1 MSSELNRRNFLGN
14 AAGAAAAFTIVPRN
28 VLGGAG
34 FVAPSDKLNVAHI
47 GLGTEGIREMLPMM
61 LSDDLQIVAVC
72 DPNKDSLDY
81 IDWSKNGLANDIRK
95 FLGNPDWRKGID
107 GIPGGRE
114 VGREIVETYY
124 GKKRPS
130 GQFKGCASYADFREL
145 FEKHKDLDAVKIMT
159 PDHLHATISIA
170 AMKKGKHVL
179 MHKPIANRVDEARK
193 VLEVRK
199 QSKVATYF
207 MPWDARGPI
216 DDVMAMINDGAIGKL
231 REVHNWSHRPVWPQ
245 YLTLPTERPPV
256 PKDFDWDLWLG
267 PERDRP
273 YSPNY
278 THAVFRG
285 WYDFGG
291 GSICDM
297 GHYSL
302 WTVFRTLKLE
312 APFMVEATPSTASI
326 ITGQVSHK
334 IHNDYSFPFASTI
347 RMRFAAGEDRGPIDI
362 FWYEGGMRPR
372 TPEELYE
379 DNQELADEG
388 MMFVGDKG
396 KILAGF
402 EIAEPRLI
410 PEKRM
415 REYAGPKPKPAPPER
430 DYENEVPPG
439 VVEWVDACKTGKT
452 SGGDFSYAG
461 PISEAF
467 NLAAIALR
475 TGKRLQWDAA
485 SMKITNVADA
495 NKYLYREYR
504 QGWEL

>member
-1 MSSELNRRNFLGN
+1 MSSDLNRRNFLGN
-14 AAGAAAAFTIVPRN
+14 AAAAAAAFTIVPRN
-28 VLGGAG
+28 VLGGSG
-34 FVAPSDKLNVAHI
+34 FVAPSDKLNVAYI

-61 LSDDLQIVAVC
+61 RSDEIQIVAVC
-72 DPNKDSLDY
+72 DPNKESTNY
-81 IDWSKNGLANDIRK
+81 VDWSKDGLVRDVRK
-95 FLGNPDWRKGID
+95 FLGNPNWREGID

-124 GKKRPS
+124 GSKRPS
-130 GQFKGCASYADFREL
+130 GEFKGCASFADFREL
-145 FEKHKDLDAVKIMT
+145 LEKQKDLDAVKIMT

-193 VLEVRK
+193 VLAVRA
-199 QSKVATYF
+199 QSKVATHF
-207 MPWDARGPI
+207 IPWDARGPI
-216 DDVMAMINDGAIGKL
+216 DTVMAWINDGAIGKL
-231 REVHNWSHRPVWPQ
+231 REVHNWSHRPMWPQ
-245 YLTLPTERPPV
+245 YATLPTERPPV
-256 PKDFDWDLWLG
+256 PQGFDWDLWLG
-267 PERDRP
+267 PEQDRP

-278 THAVFRG
+278 TNAVFRG

-312 APFMVEATPSTASI
+312 APVTVEATPSTI
-326 ITGQVSHK
+326 CLLDGQVSRRV
-334 IHNDYSFPFASTI
+334 HNDYSFPLSSTI
-347 RMRFAAGEDRGPIDI
+347 RMRFAAGADRGPIDI
-362 FWYEGGMRPR
+362 FWYEGGIRPR

-379 DNQELADEG
+379 DNQELDNEG
-388 MMFVGDKG
+388 MMFVGDRG

-402 EIAEPRLI
+402 NIDHPRLI
-410 PEKRM
+410 PEKKM
-415 REYAGPKPKPAPPER
+415 REYQGPAAKPERPER
-430 DYENEVPPG
+430 DEDEVPAG
-439 VVEWVDACKTGKT
+439 VIEWIEACKTGKT
-452 SGGDFSYAG
+452 STGDFSYAG

-485 SMKITNVADA
+485 NMKITNFPEA
-495 NKYLYREYR
+495 NKCLYRQYR
-504 QGWEL
+504 KGWEL

>member
-1 MSSELNRRNFLGN
+1 MSSDLNRRDFLGN
-14 AAGAAAAFTIVPRN
+14 AAGAAAAFSIVPRN

-61 LSDDLQIVAVC
+61 MSEDIQIVAVC
-72 DPNKDSLDY
+72 DPNKDSTDY
-81 IDWSKNGLANDIRK
+81 IDWSKDGIANSIRK
-95 FLGNPDWRKGID
+95 FLGKPDWRKGLN

-114 VGREIVETYY
+114 VGRDIIETFY
-124 GKKRPS
+124 GSKRPS
-130 GQFKGCASYADFREL
+130 GQFKGCASFADFREL
-145 FEKHKDLDAVKIMT
+145 LEKQKDLDAVKIMT

-193 VLEVRK
+193 VLAVRK

-207 MPWDARGPI
+207 IPWDFRGPI
-216 DDVMAMINDGAIGKL
+216 DTVMAWVKDGAIGKL
-231 REVHNWSHRPVWPQ
+231 REVHNWSRRPVWPQ
-245 YLTLPTERPPV
+245 YLTLPTDKPPI
-256 PKDFDWDLWLG
+256 PKGFDWDLWLG

-273 YSPNY
+273 YSPQY

-291 GSICDM
+291 GSLCDM

-302 WTVFRTLKLE
+302 WTVFRALKLE
-312 APFMVEATPSTASI
+312 APYMVEATPSTASM
-326 ITGQVSHK
+326 ITDQVSHQ
-334 IHNDYSFPFASTI
+334 IQNDYSFPFASTV

-362 FWYEGGMRPR
+362 FWYEGGIRPP
-372 TPEELYE
+372 TPDELYE
-379 DNQELADEG
+379 DKQELADEG

-402 EIAEPRLI
+402 EIEEPRLI
-410 PEKRM
+410 PEKKM
-415 REYAGPKPKPAPPER
+415 REYAGPKPKPQPPQSE
-430 DYENEVPPG
+430 DEFTVPRH
-439 VVEWVDACKTGKT
+439 VVEWVEACRSGKT

-467 NLAAIALR
+467 NLGAIALR
-475 TGKRLQWDAA
+475 TGKRLEWDPAN
-485 SMKITNVADA
+485 MKITNVPDA

-504 QGWEL
+504 KGWEL